1 MNIIINVKNADDIIG
16 LKEDISARLED
27 IVEIDR
33 IDVCEEHTKEITS
46 IATIEITTITKDEDE
61 TDLSPIKET
70 EALIKNYIE
79 GAFRCDNVNVKLQRF
94 IRD

>member
-33 IDVCEEHTKEITS
+33 IDVCEEYTKEITS
-46 IATIEITTITKDEDE
+46 IATIEITTITKDTSEK
-61 TDLSPIKET
+61 DLQPIKELET
-70 EALIKNYIE
+70 LIKKHIKE
-79 GAFRCDNVNVKLQRF
+79 KIRCDTVNVKLQRF
-94 IRD
+94 VRD

>member
-46 IATIEITTITKDEDE
+46 IATIEITTITKDTSEK
-61 TDLSPIKET
+61 DLSPIKELET
-70 EALIKNYIE
+70 LIKNHIKE
-79 GAFRCDNVNVKLQRF
+79 KIRCDTVNVKLQRF